1 LTRAALGCI
10 AQSLSRSLVWLRAG
24 RSPAPDGTPAHSQFR
39 NVSRRS
45 RSKIEGVSLRVTLP
59 LIDHLALRVRDE
71 RRSRTFYEQA
81 LEPFG
86 VKVVESSRGPG
97 FAIEGGGD
105 FWIEE
110 GEPPAAPV
118 HVAFA
123 AADRATVDKFHRAA
137 VEAGGRDNGAPGLR
151 PHYHAGYYAAF
162 VIDPDGNNV
171 EAVFHEDRQ
180 LPAT

>member
-1 LTRAALGCI
+1 M
-10 AQSLSRSLVWLRAG
+10 
-24 RSPAPDGTPAHSQFR
+24 
-39 NVSRRS
+39 
-45 RSKIEGVSLRVTLP
+45 TLP
-59 LIDHLALRVRDE
+59 LIDHLALRVRDV

-86 VKVVESSRGPG
+86 VKVVESSQGPG

-105 FWIEE
+105 FWIGE

-118 HVAFA
+118 HVAFS

-151 PHYHAGYYAAF
+151 PQYHAGYYAAF

-171 EAVFHEDRQ
+171 KRSSTGAASCRPRGAIGRVIERTLFGPRGRGHARQ
-180 LPAT
+180 QARPRPAYPPATHR

>member
-1 LTRAALGCI
+1 MA
-10 AQSLSRSLVWLRAG
+10 
-24 RSPAPDGTPAHSQFR
+24 TPHR
-39 NVSRRS
+39 LEDVP
-45 RSKIEGVSLRVTLP
+45 VTLP
-59 LIDHLALRVRDE
+59 VVDHLALRVRDVG
-71 RRSRTFYEQA
+71 RSRTFYEQA

-86 VKVVESSRGPG
+86 VKVVESSLGPG

-105 FWIEE
+105 FWIGE

-151 PHYHAGYYAAF
+151 PQYHAGYYAAY

-171 EAVFHEDRQ
+171 GASWTLCFAVKAIQHRRKPERN
-180 LPAT
+180 AA

>member
-1 LTRAALGCI
+1 MSLPLTR
-10 AQSLSRSLVWLRAG
+10 
-24 RSPAPDGTPAHSQFR
+24 
-39 NVSRRS
+39 
-45 RSKIEGVSLRVTLP
+45 P
-59 LIDHLALRVRDE
+59 LIDHLALRVRDLS
-71 RRSRTFYEQA
+71 RSRAFYERA

-86 VKVVESSRGPG
+86 VTAVESSQGPG

-105 FWIEE
+105 FWIGE
-110 GEPPAAPV
+110 GDPPAAPV

-171 EAVFHEDRQ
+171 EAVFHGDRQ
-180 LPAT
+180 LPAA